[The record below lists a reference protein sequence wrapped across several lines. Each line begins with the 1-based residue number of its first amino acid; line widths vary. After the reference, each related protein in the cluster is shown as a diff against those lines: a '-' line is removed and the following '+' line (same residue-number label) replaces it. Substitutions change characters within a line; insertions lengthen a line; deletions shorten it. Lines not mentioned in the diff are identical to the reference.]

1 MKILYFALLLILF
14 TSNITFSQCV
24 IDAGVNR
31 NLCLEEINDS
41 PQLFGTILSGDVI
54 QVKWASS
61 YYFPALNKTY
71 FASDMLSDTTS
82 LQPIINEHYEKTV
95 TYYLT
100 GITSNGQTCVD
111 SVTIN
116 FSDWLFVTIDK
127 IIGKKPQD
135 SIMLWIAA
143 QSSWGHLSYAW
154 SPNFMISDTTIE
166 NPVVWNDTTTFYHLT
181 ITDSLNCSV
190 EDDIF
195 EVYTTTSSSQDI
207 RNEDLKI
214 YPNPVDDILIFESK
228 YPILEIEIFHLNGQ
242 KVMTSK
248 LNSVDASE
256 LIQGIYTAKILF
268 DNQQTGTKLIV
279 KK

>member
-1 MKILYFALLLILF
+1 MKILYFALLLNLLT
-14 TSNITFSQCV
+14 TSITSSQCI
-24 IDAGVNR
+24 IDAGENR

-100 GITSNGQTCVD
+100 GITSNGQTCKD

-127 IIGKKPQD
+127 AIGKKPQD
-135 SIMLWIAA
+135 SITLWIAA

-166 NPVVWNDTTTFYHLT
+166 NPIVWNDTTTFYHLT

-207 RNEDLKI
+207 RNEDLNI
-214 YPNPVDDILIFESK
+214 YPNPTIDILTFESK
-228 YPILEIEIFHLNGQ
+228 YPILEIEIFLLNGQ

-248 LNSVDASE
+248 LNIVDTSE
-256 LIQGIYTAKILF
+256 LIQGIYRAKILF
-268 DNQQTGTKLIV
+268 DNQKTVTKLIV

>member
-24 IDAGVNR
+24 IDAGENR

-82 LQPIINEHYEKTV
+82 LQPIIKEHYEKTV

-135 SIMLWIAA
+135 SITLWIAA

-166 NPVVWNDTTTFYHLT
+166 NPIVWNDTTTFYHLT

-195 EVYTTTSSSQDI
+195 EVYTTTASSQDI
-207 RNEDLKI
+207 RNEYLNI
-214 YPNPVDDILIFESK
+214 YPNPTIDILTFESK

-248 LNSVDASE
+248 LNIVNTSE
-256 LIQGIYTAKILF
+256 LNQGIYSVKILF
-268 DNQQTGTKLIV
+268 DNQQSVTKLIV
-279 KK
+279 KR

>member
-1 MKILYFALLLILF
+1 MKILYFTLLLNLF

-24 IDAGVNR
+24 IDAGENR

-95 TYYLT
+95 TYNLT
-100 GITSNGQTCVD
+100 GIISNGQTCKD

-116 FSDWLFVTIDK
+116 FSDWIFLTIDK
-127 IIGKKPQD
+127 AIGKKPQD
-135 SIMLWIAA
+135 SITLWIAA

-195 EVYTTTSSSQDI
+195 EVYTTTSSSRDI
-207 RNEDLKI
+207 RNEDLNI
-214 YPNPVDDILIFESK
+214 YPNPTIDILNFESK

-248 LNSVDASE
+248 LNTVNISG
-256 LIQGIYTAKILF
+256 LNQGIYTAKILF
-268 DNQQTGTKLIV
+268 DNQQTLTKLIV

>member
-1 MKILYFALLLILF
+1 MKILYFTLLLNLLT
-14 TSNITFSQCV
+14 TSITSSQCI

-31 NLCLEEINDS
+31 NLCPEEINSS
-41 PQLFGTILSGDVI
+41 PQLFGTVISGDVA
-54 QVKWASS
+54 QVKWESTYS
-61 YYFPALNKTY
+61 FPALNKTY
-71 FASDMLSDTTS
+71 FASNMLSDTTT
-82 LQPIINEHYEKTV
+82 LQPIINEHYEKSEQ
-95 TYYLT
+95 YYLT

-116 FSDWLFVTIDK
+116 FSDWLFLTIDK
-127 IIGKKPQD
+127 AIGKNPND
-135 SIMLWIAA
+135 TISLWIAA
-143 QSSWGHLSYAW
+143 QSNWGHLSYAW

-207 RNEDLKI
+207 RKDDLKI
-214 YPNPVDDILIFESK
+214 YPNPVDDILTFESK
-228 YPILEIEIFHLNGQ
+228 YPIFEIEIFHLNGQ

-248 LNSVDASE
+248 HTTIDISVLSQGVYVVKIVLNN
-256 LIQGIYTAKILF
+256 QGLV
-268 DNQQTGTKLIV
+268 TKHFV

>member
-1 MKILYFALLLILF
+1 MKILYFALLLNLIS
-14 TSNITFSQCV
+14 TSITFSQCV
-24 IDAGVNR
+24 IDAGENR

-54 QVKWASS
+54 QVIWAST
-61 YYFPALNKTY
+61 YFFPGLNKTY
-71 FASDMLSDTTS
+71 YASSMLSDTTT

-127 IIGKKPQD
+127 TIGKKPQD
-135 SIMLWIAA
+135 SITLWIAA

-166 NPVVWNDTTTFYHLT
+166 NPIVWNDTTTFYHLT

-207 RNEDLKI
+207 RNEDLNI
-214 YPNPVDDILIFESK
+214 YPNPTIDILSFESK

-248 LNSVDASE
+248 LNTVIISG
-256 LIQGIYTAKILF
+256 LNQGIYTAKILF
-268 DNQQTGTKLIV
+268 DNQQSVTKLIV

>member
-1 MKILYFALLLILF
+1 MKILYFALLLILL

-24 IDAGVNR
+24 IDAGENR

-41 PQLFGTILSGDVI
+41 PQLFGTVLSGDVS
-54 QVKWASS
+54 QVEWASS

-100 GITSNGQTCVD
+100 GITSNGQTCKD

-135 SIMLWIAA
+135 SITLWIAA

-166 NPVVWNDTTTFYHLT
+166 NPIVWNDTTTFYHLT

-207 RNEDLKI
+207 RNEDLNI
-214 YPNPVDDILIFESK
+214 YPNPTIDILTFESN

-248 LNSVDASE
+248 HNIVDISD

-268 DNQQTGTKLIV
+268 DNQQTVTKLIV

>member
-14 TSNITFSQCV
+14 TSSISFSQCV
-24 IDAGVNR
+24 IDAGENR
-31 NLCLEEINDS
+31 NLCLEKINDS

-100 GITSNGQTCVD
+100 GILSNGQTCVD

-127 IIGKKPQD
+127 AIGKKPQD
-135 SIMLWIAA
+135 SITLWIAA

-166 NPVVWNDTTTFYHLT
+166 NPIVWNDTTTFYHLT

-195 EVYTTTSSSQDI
+195 EVYTTTASSQDI
-207 RNEDLKI
+207 PIEDIKI
-214 YPNPVDDILIFESK
+214 YPNPTGNILNFESK

-242 KVMTSK
+242 KVKTSK
-248 LNSVDASE
+248 LNIVDTSE
-256 LIQGIYTAKILF
+256 LKQGIYRAKILL
-268 DNQQTGTKLIV
+268 DNQQTVTKLIV
-279 KK
+279 KR

>member
-1 MKILYFALLLILF
+1 MKILYLTLLLNLF

-24 IDAGVNR
+24 IDAGENR

-54 QVKWASS
+54 QVKWEAT
-61 YYFPALNKTY
+61 YFFPGLNKTY
-71 FASDMLSDTTS
+71 YASNMLSDTIS

-127 IIGKKPQD
+127 AIGKKPQD
-135 SIMLWIAA
+135 SITLWIAA

-154 SPNFMISDTTIE
+154 SPNFMISDTTI
-166 NPVVWNDTTTFYHLT
+166 DTL
-181 ITDSLNCSV
+181 
-190 EDDIF
+190 
-195 EVYTTTSSSQDI
+195 
-207 RNEDLKI
+207 
-214 YPNPVDDILIFESK
+214 
-228 YPILEIEIFHLNGQ
+228 
-242 KVMTSK
+242 
-248 LNSVDASE
+248 
-256 LIQGIYTAKILF
+256 
-268 DNQQTGTKLIV
+268 
-279 KK
+279 

>member
-1 MKILYFALLLILF
+1 MKILNLILLLNLLILSV
-14 TSNITFSQCV
+14 TSSQCV
-24 IDAGVNR
+24 IDAGENR
-31 NLCLEEINDS
+31 NLCLEEINDN
-41 PQLFGTILSGDVI
+41 PQLFGTVLSGDVI
-54 QVKWASS
+54 QVKWAST

-71 FASDMLSDTTS
+71 FASNMLSDTTT

-100 GITSNGQTCVD
+100 GITSDGQTCVD

-127 IIGKKPQD
+127 VIGKKPQD
-135 SIMLWIAA
+135 TVKLWIAA

-166 NPVVWNDTTTFYHLT
+166 NPIVWNDTTTFYHLT

-195 EVYTTTSSSQDI
+195 EVYTTSSSQDI
-207 RNEDLKI
+207 RNEDLNI
-214 YPNPVDDILIFESK
+214 YPNPTDDILTFESK
-228 YPILEIEIFHLNGQ
+228 YPILEIEIFQMNGQ
-242 KVMTSK
+242 KVMKSNHNILDT
-248 LNSVDASE
+248 SE
-256 LIQGIYTAKILF
+256 LNQGIYTAKILF
-268 DNQQTGTKLIV
+268 DNQQSVAKLIV